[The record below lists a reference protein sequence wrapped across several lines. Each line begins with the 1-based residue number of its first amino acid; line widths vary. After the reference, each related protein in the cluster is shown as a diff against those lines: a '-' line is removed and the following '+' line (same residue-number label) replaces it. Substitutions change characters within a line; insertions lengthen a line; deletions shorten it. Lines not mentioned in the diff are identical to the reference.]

1 MRVLEKGAQL
11 ADRYTLVRRLGSGGM
26 SEIWLAQ
33 DRRTE
38 KPVALKFLLPELADN
53 TGYRKLLR
61 KEWQLGS
68 RLMHANIVRIFEY
81 HDTDEGPFYS
91 LQYIGGPDIAVLA
104 GEDIEVVL
112 RPIGLIADALRYAHG
127 KNVIHR
133 DTKAANV
140 LLDNRGVPY
149 LIDFGVAARSDE
161 DHAATG
167 GSPIASSP
175 QQLAGEAPRPEDDI
189 YSLGALIYELISGR
203 PPHSG
208 TADDSLNKDPEP
220 LTAKNGSAV
229 PASIGTLVSQM
240 LARDP
245 GARPDAESVARKLR
259 DAGFDAGPVP
269 ARLVAGVEGVDVVA
283 IEPTETIRPLEHRT
297 HSQQEA
303 SRKSEQRTGMSPRM
317 LAGALAGALLIFL
330 AIIFVLPKFV
340 GDRGGRTSEPVATV
354 PDGEAQSPGA
364 DEELPF
370 NENIDDFTKRT
381 RQVRA
386 KHETEQALGELLSKL
401 ETLEARAVGRWG
413 GQVYVEAQ
421 EVYADGDRAYL
432 QRNYKLAAEKYE
444 EAITIID
451 PLLDQVDVVFEET
464 MNYGRTALEAGDSVE
479 ALRHFEL
486 AVAISPGHA
495 EAHNGLTRARN
506 LDLVMSLTKQGVA
519 LERDL
524 DLDAARLAFEKAL
537 ALDAAWQAAV
547 DGLQRVLV
555 ASNQMSFDQR
565 MTEGLEALADGDFP
579 TARAAF
585 RTALALQ
592 SDSREPA
599 DGLLQVDQGIRLEK
613 IAALEREATTLEGK
627 EQWDTAVQKYNAIL
641 EVDADLDFA
650 HTGLA
655 RASRRDALHETLE
668 KYIADPDSLSNPS
681 TMQAA
686 TKLLLD
692 IIRMPS
698 VGPRL
703 DDQKNQLSRLLKRAT
718 TELTVR
724 LISDNATDVVI
735 FRVGKLGRFD
745 SQEISLRPGS
755 YVAVGS
761 RPGYRDVRLE
771 FKVSPEIHLQTI
783 VVRCEEQ
790 I

>member
-38 KPVALKFLLPELADN
+38 KSVALKFLLPGMADN
-53 TGYRKLLR
+53 AGYRKLLR
-61 KEWQLGS
+61 NEWQLGS
-68 RLMHANIVRIFEY
+68 RLMHANIVRVFEY
-81 HDTDEGPFYS
+81 HDADEGPYYS

-104 GEDIEVVL
+104 GEDIEVIL

-149 LIDFGVAARSDE
+149 LIDFGVAARSE
-161 DHAATG
+161 DHGAKG
-167 GSPIASSP
+167 GSPISSSP

-203 PPHSG
+203 PPHPG
-208 TADDSLNKDPEP
+208 TANDSLNKDPEP
-220 LTAKNGSAV
+220 LTAKNGTAV
-229 PASIGTLVSQM
+229 PSSIETLVSQM
-240 LARDP
+240 LAREP
-245 GARPDAESVARKLR
+245 GARPDAETVTRRLR
-259 DAGFDAGPVP
+259 DAGFNAGPVP
-269 ARLVAGVEGVDVVA
+269 ARFVAGVEGVDVVP
-283 IEPTETIRPLEHRT
+283 IEPTIRPLEHRT
-297 HSQQEA
+297 HTQREA
-303 SRKSEQRTGMSPRM
+303 SRKPEQRTGMSQRV

-330 AIIFVLPKFV
+330 AIVFVLPKFV
-340 GDRGGRTSEPVATV
+340 GDRGGKTSEPVATV
-354 PDGEAQSPGA
+354 PDGETGVPGSE
-364 DEELPF
+364 DDLQF

-381 RQVRA
+381 RQVRL
-386 KHETEQALGELLSKL
+386 KHDTEQALGELLSKL

-413 GQVYVEAQ
+413 GPVYMKAQ
-421 EVYADGDRAYL
+421 EIYADGDRAYL

-451 PLLDQVDVVFEET
+451 PLLDRVEVVFEET
-464 MNYGRTALEAGDSVE
+464 MDYGRTALEAGDSVE
-479 ALRHFEL
+479 ALRHYEL

-495 EAHNGLTRARN
+495 EAHNGLTRAKN

-519 LERDL
+519 LEQDL

-585 RTALALQ
+585 RTAQALQ

-613 IAALEREATTLEGK
+613 IAVLERDAITLEGK
-627 EQWDTAVQKYNAIL
+627 EQWDAAVQKYNAIL
-641 EVDADLDFA
+641 EVDPDLDFA
-650 HTGLA
+650 HAGLA
-655 RASRRDALHETLE
+655 RASERAALHVTLE

-692 IIRMPS
+692 IIRMQS

-761 RPGYRDVRLE
+761 RAGYRDVRLE
-771 FKVSPEIHLQTI
+771 FKVSPEIELQPI
-783 VVRCEEQ
+783 IVRCEEQ

>member
-1 MRVLEKGAQL
+1 V
-11 ADRYTLVRRLGSGGM
+11 
-26 SEIWLAQ
+26 
-33 DRRTE
+33 
-38 KPVALKFLLPELADN
+38 
-53 TGYRKLLR
+53 
-61 KEWQLGS
+61 
-68 RLMHANIVRIFEY
+68 
-81 HDTDEGPFYS
+81 
-91 LQYIGGPDIAVLA
+91 
-104 GEDIEVVL
+104 
-112 RPIGLIADALRYAHG
+112 
-127 KNVIHR
+127 
-133 DTKAANV
+133 
-140 LLDNRGVPY
+140 
-149 LIDFGVAARSDE
+149 
-161 DHAATG
+161 
-167 GSPIASSP
+167 
-175 QQLAGEAPRPEDDI
+175 
-189 YSLGALIYELISGR
+189 
-203 PPHSG
+203 
-208 TADDSLNKDPEP
+208 
-220 LTAKNGSAV
+220 
-229 PASIGTLVSQM
+229 
-240 LARDP
+240 
-245 GARPDAESVARKLR
+245 
-259 DAGFDAGPVP
+259 
-269 ARLVAGVEGVDVVA
+269 
-283 IEPTETIRPLEHRT
+283 
-297 HSQQEA
+297 
-303 SRKSEQRTGMSPRM
+303 

-330 AIIFVLPKFV
+330 AIVFVLPKFV
-340 GDRGGRTSEPVATV
+340 GDRGGKTSEPVATV
-354 PDGEAQSPGA
+354 PDGETGVPGSE
-364 DEELPF
+364 DDLQF

-381 RQVRA
+381 RQVRL
-386 KHETEQALGELLSKL
+386 KHDTEQALGELLSKL

-413 GQVYVEAQ
+413 GPVYMKAQ
-421 EVYADGDRAYL
+421 EIYADGDRAYL

-444 EAITIID
+444 EAITII
-451 PLLDQVDVVFEET
+451 FEET
-464 MNYGRTALEAGDSVE
+464 MDYGRTALEAGDSVE
-479 ALRHFEL
+479 ALRHYEL

-495 EAHNGLTRARN
+495 EAHNGLTRAKN

-519 LERDL
+519 LEQDL

-585 RTALALQ
+585 RTAQALQ

-613 IAALEREATTLEGK
+613 IAVLERDAITLEGK
-627 EQWDTAVQKYNAIL
+627 EQWDAAVQKYNAIL
-641 EVDADLDFA
+641 EVDPDLDFA
-650 HTGLA
+650 HAGLA
-655 RASRRDALHETLE
+655 RASERAALHVTLE

-692 IIRMPS
+692 IIRMQS

-761 RPGYRDVRLE
+761 RAGYRDVRLE
-771 FKVSPEIHLQTI
+771 FKVSPEIELQPI
-783 VVRCEEQ
+783 IVRCEEQ

>member
-38 KPVALKFLLPELADN
+38 KSVALKFLLPELADN
-53 TGYRKLLR
+53 TGYRMLLR

-68 RLMHANIVRIFEY
+68 RLMHANIVRVFEF

-149 LIDFGVAARSDE
+149 LIDFGVAARSDQ

-203 PPHSG
+203 PPHPG
-208 TADDSLNKDPEP
+208 TADDSVNRDPEP

-245 GARPDAESVARKLR
+245 SARPDAESVAQRLR

-269 ARLVAGVEGVDVVA
+269 ARFVAGVEDVDVVP
-283 IEPTETIRPLEHRT
+283 IEPTIRPLEHRT
-297 HSQQEA
+297 YTQPAA
-303 SRKSEQRTGMSPRM
+303 SRKLEQRTGMSQRV

-330 AIIFVLPKFV
+330 AIVFVLPKFV

-354 PDGEAQSPGA
+354 PDEETRLPGA
-364 DEELPF
+364 DEDLPF

-386 KHETEQALGELLSKL
+386 KHDTEQALGELLSKL
-401 ETLEARAVGRWG
+401 ETLEARAVGRWA
-413 GQVYVEAQ
+413 GQVYVKAQ

-479 ALRHFEL
+479 ALRHYEL

-495 EAHNGLTRARN
+495 EAHNGLTRAKN
-506 LDLVMSLTKQGVA
+506 LDLVMSLTRQGVK
-519 LERDL
+519 LEQDL

-585 RTALALQ
+585 RTAQALQ

-613 IAALEREATTLEGK
+613 IALLERDATMLEGK
-627 EQWDTAVQKYNAIL
+627 EQWDDAVQKYNAIL
-641 EVDADLDFA
+641 EVDPDLDFA
-650 HTGLA
+650 HAGLA
-655 RASRRDALHETLE
+655 RASGRAALHETLE

-703 DDQKNQLSRLLKRAT
+703 EDQKNQLSRLLKRAT

-771 FKVSPEIHLQTI
+771 FKVSPEIALQTI
-783 VVRCEEQ
+783 IVRCEEQ

>member
-38 KPVALKFLLPELADN
+38 KSVALKFLLPELADN
-53 TGYRKLLR
+53 TGYRMLLR

-68 RLMHANIVRIFEY
+68 RLMHANIVRVFEF

-140 LLDNRGVPY
+140 RLDNRGVPY
-149 LIDFGVAARSDE
+149 LIDFGVAARSDQ
-161 DHAATG
+161 DQAATG

-203 PPHSG
+203 PPHPG
-208 TADDSLNKDPEP
+208 TADDSVNRDPEP

-245 GARPDAESVARKLR
+245 SVRPDAESVAQRLR
-259 DAGFDAGPVP
+259 DAGFDAGSVP
-269 ARLVAGVEGVDVVA
+269 ARFVAGVEDVDVVP
-283 IEPTETIRPLEHRT
+283 IEPTIRPLEHRT
-297 HSQQEA
+297 YTQPAA
-303 SRKSEQRTGMSPRM
+303 SRKLEQRTGMSQRV

-330 AIIFVLPKFV
+330 AIVFVLPKFV

-354 PDGEAQSPGA
+354 PDEETRLPGA
-364 DEELPF
+364 DEDLPF

-386 KHETEQALGELLSKL
+386 KHDTEQALGELLSKL
-401 ETLEARAVGRWG
+401 ETLEARAVGRWA
-413 GQVYVEAQ
+413 GQVYVKAQ

-479 ALRHFEL
+479 ALRHYDL

-495 EAHNGLTRARN
+495 EAHNGLTRAKN
-506 LDLVMSLTKQGVA
+506 LDLVMSLTRQGVK
-519 LERDL
+519 LEQDL

-585 RTALALQ
+585 RTAQALQ
-592 SDSREPA
+592 SDSREPV

-613 IAALEREATTLEGK
+613 IALLERDATMLEGK
-627 EQWDTAVQKYNAIL
+627 EQWDDAVQKYNAIL
-641 EVDADLDFA
+641 EVDPNLDFA
-650 HTGLA
+650 HAGLA
-655 RASRRDALHETLE
+655 RASGRAALHETLE

-703 DDQKNQLSRLLKRAT
+703 EDQKNQLSRLLKRAT

-771 FKVSPEIHLQTI
+771 FKVSPEIALQTI
-783 VVRCEEQ
+783 IVRCEEQ

>member
-38 KPVALKFLLPELADN
+38 KSVALKFLLPGMADN
-53 TGYRKLLR
+53 AGYRKLLR
-61 KEWQLGS
+61 NEWQLGS
-68 RLMHANIVRIFEY
+68 RLMHANIVRVFEY
-81 HDTDEGPFYS
+81 HDADEGPYYS

-104 GEDIEVVL
+104 GEDIEVIL

-140 LLDNRGVPY
+140 LLDNRGVP
-149 LIDFGVAARSDE
+149 FGVAARSE
-161 DHAATG
+161 DHGAKG
-167 GSPIASSP
+167 GSPISSSP

-203 PPHSG
+203 PPHPG
-208 TADDSLNKDPEP
+208 TANDSLNKDPEP
-220 LTAKNGSAV
+220 LTAKNGTAV
-229 PASIGTLVSQM
+229 PSSIETLVSQM
-240 LARDP
+240 LAREP
-245 GARPDAESVARKLR
+245 GARPDAETVTRRLR
-259 DAGFDAGPVP
+259 DAGFNAGPVP
-269 ARLVAGVEGVDVVA
+269 ARFVAGVEGVDVVP
-283 IEPTETIRPLEHRT
+283 IEPTIRPLEHRT
-297 HSQQEA
+297 HTQREA
-303 SRKSEQRTGMSPRM
+303 SRKPEQRTGMSQRV

-330 AIIFVLPKFV
+330 AIVFVLPKFV
-340 GDRGGRTSEPVATV
+340 GDRGGKTSEPVATV
-354 PDGEAQSPGA
+354 PDGETGVPGSE
-364 DEELPF
+364 DDLQF

-381 RQVRA
+381 RQVRL
-386 KHETEQALGELLSKL
+386 KHDTEQALGELLSKL

-413 GQVYVEAQ
+413 GPVYMKAQ
-421 EVYADGDRAYL
+421 EIYADGDRAYL

-451 PLLDQVDVVFEET
+451 PLLDRVEVVFEET
-464 MNYGRTALEAGDSVE
+464 MDYGRTALEAGDSVE
-479 ALRHFEL
+479 ALRHYEL

-495 EAHNGLTRARN
+495 EAHNGLTRAKN

-519 LERDL
+519 LEQDL

-585 RTALALQ
+585 RTAQALQ

-613 IAALEREATTLEGK
+613 IAVLERDAITLEGK
-627 EQWDTAVQKYNAIL
+627 EQWDAAVQKYNAIL
-641 EVDADLDFA
+641 EVDPDLDFA
-650 HTGLA
+650 HAGLA
-655 RASRRDALHETLE
+655 RASERAALHVTLE

-692 IIRMPS
+692 IIRMQS

-761 RPGYRDVRLE
+761 RAGYRDVRLE
-771 FKVSPEIHLQTI
+771 FKVSPEIELQPI
-783 VVRCEEQ
+783 IVRCEEQ

>member
-33 DRRTE
+33 DRQTE
-38 KPVALKFLLPELADN
+38 KSVALKFLLPGLADN
-53 TGYRKLLR
+53 AGYRKLLR

-68 RLMHANIVRIFEY
+68 RLMHANIVRVFEY

-104 GEDIEVVL
+104 GEDIEVIL

-149 LIDFGVAARSDE
+149 LIDFGVAARSDR

-203 PPHSG
+203 PPHPG
-208 TADDSLNKDPEP
+208 TADDTLNKDPEP
-220 LTAKNGSAV
+220 LTAKNGSAI
-229 PASIGTLVSQM
+229 PSSIETLVSQM
-240 LARDP
+240 LARHP
-245 GARPDAESVARKLR
+245 GARPDAESVAQRLR
-259 DAGFDAGPVP
+259 DAGIDAGPVP
-269 ARLVAGVEGVDVVA
+269 ARFVAGVEDLDVVP
-283 IEPTETIRPLEHRT
+283 IGPTIRPLEHRT
-297 HSQQEA
+297 RTQAVA
-303 SRKSEQRTGMSPRM
+303 SRKSEQRTGMSPRR
-317 LAGALAGALLIFL
+317 LAGALVGALLIFL
-330 AIIFVLPKFV
+330 AIVFVLPNFV
-340 GDRGGRTSEPVATV
+340 GSRGSKTPEPVATV
-354 PDGEAQSPGA
+354 PDGESRLP
-364 DEELPF
+364 DSDDNLPF

-381 RQVRA
+381 KQVRL
-386 KHETEQALGELLSKL
+386 KHDTEQALGELLSKL

-413 GQVYVEAQ
+413 GQVYMQAQ

-432 QRNYKLAAEKYE
+432 QRNYMLAAEKYR

-451 PLLDQVDVVFEET
+451 PLLDRVDTVFEET
-464 MNYGRTALEAGDSVE
+464 MKDGRTALEAGDSVE
-479 ALRHFEL
+479 ALRHYEL

-506 LDLVMSLTKQGVA
+506 LDLVMRLTTQGVA
-519 LERDL
+519 LEKDL

-585 RTALALQ
+585 RTAQVLQ

-613 IAALEREATTLEGK
+613 IAVLERDATRLEGK
-627 EQWDTAVQKYNAIL
+627 EQWDAAVQKYNAIL
-641 EVDADLDFA
+641 DVDPDLDFA
-650 HTGLA
+650 HAGLA
-655 RASRRDALHETLE
+655 RANQRSALHTTLE

-686 TKLLLD
+686 TQLLLD

-718 TELTVR
+718 TALTVR

-745 SQEISLRPGS
+745 SQEISLRPGT

-771 FKVSPEIHLQTI
+771 FRVSPEIELQPVI
-783 VVRCEEQ
+783 VRCEEQ

>member
-1 MRVLEKGAQL
+1 M
-11 ADRYTLVRRLGSGGM
+11 
-26 SEIWLAQ
+26 
-33 DRRTE
+33 
-38 KPVALKFLLPELADN
+38 
-53 TGYRKLLR
+53 
-61 KEWQLGS
+61 
-68 RLMHANIVRIFEY
+68 
-81 HDTDEGPFYS
+81 
-91 LQYIGGPDIAVLA
+91 
-104 GEDIEVVL
+104 
-112 RPIGLIADALRYAHG
+112 
-127 KNVIHR
+127 
-133 DTKAANV
+133 
-140 LLDNRGVPY
+140 
-149 LIDFGVAARSDE
+149 
-161 DHAATG
+161 
-167 GSPIASSP
+167 
-175 QQLAGEAPRPEDDI
+175 
-189 YSLGALIYELISGR
+189 
-203 PPHSG
+203 
-208 TADDSLNKDPEP
+208 
-220 LTAKNGSAV
+220 
-229 PASIGTLVSQM
+229 
-240 LARDP
+240 
-245 GARPDAESVARKLR
+245 
-259 DAGFDAGPVP
+259 
-269 ARLVAGVEGVDVVA
+269 
-283 IEPTETIRPLEHRT
+283 
-297 HSQQEA
+297 
-303 SRKSEQRTGMSPRM
+303 
-317 LAGALAGALLIFL
+317 
-330 AIIFVLPKFV
+330 
-340 GDRGGRTSEPVATV
+340 
-354 PDGEAQSPGA
+354 
-364 DEELPF
+364 
-370 NENIDDFTKRT
+370 
-381 RQVRA
+381 
-386 KHETEQALGELLSKL
+386 SKL

-413 GQVYVEAQ
+413 GQVYVQAQ

-464 MNYGRTALEAGDSVE
+464 MNYGRTALEAGDSVG

-495 EAHNGLTRARN
+495 EAHNGLTRAKN
-506 LDLVMSLTKQGVA
+506 LDLVMSLTRQGVK
-519 LERDL
+519 LEQDL

-537 ALDAAWQAAV
+537 ALDATWQAAV

-585 RTALALQ
+585 RTAQALQ

-613 IAALEREATTLEGK
+613 IAVLERDATTLEGK
-627 EQWDTAVQKYNAIL
+627 EQWDAAVEKYNAIL
-641 EVDADLDFA
+641 EVDPDLDFA
-650 HTGLA
+650 HAGLA
-655 RASRRDALHETLE
+655 RASGRAALHETLE

>member
-53 TGYRKLLR
+53 PGYRKLLR

-68 RLMHANIVRIFEY
+68 RLMHANIVRVFEF

-149 LIDFGVAARSDE
+149 LIDFGVAARSDQ
-161 DHAATG
+161 DQAATG

-203 PPHSG
+203 PPHPG

-245 GARPDAESVARKLR
+245 SARPDAESVAQRLR

-269 ARLVAGVEGVDVVA
+269 ARFVAGVEDVDVVP
-283 IEPTETIRPLEHRT
+283 IEPTIRPLEHRT
-297 HSQQEA
+297 YTQPAA
-303 SRKSEQRTGMSPRM
+303 SRKLEQRTGMSQRV

-330 AIIFVLPKFV
+330 AIVFVLPKFV

-354 PDGEAQSPGA
+354 PDEETRLPGA
-364 DEELPF
+364 DEDLPF

-386 KHETEQALGELLSKL
+386 KHDTEQALGELLSKL
-401 ETLEARAVGRWG
+401 ETLEARAVGRWA
-413 GQVYVEAQ
+413 GQVYVKAQ

-479 ALRHFEL
+479 ALRHYDL

-495 EAHNGLTRARN
+495 EAHNGLTRAKN
-506 LDLVMSLTKQGVA
+506 LDLVMSLTRQGVK
-519 LERDL
+519 LEQDL

-585 RTALALQ
+585 RTAQVLQ

-613 IAALEREATTLEGK
+613 IALLERDATMLEGK
-627 EQWDTAVQKYNAIL
+627 EQWDDAVQKYNAIL
-641 EVDADLDFA
+641 EVDPNLDFA
-650 HTGLA
+650 HAGLA
-655 RASRRDALHETLE
+655 RASGRAALHETLE

-703 DDQKNQLSRLLKRAT
+703 EDQKNQLSRLLKRAT

-771 FKVSPEIHLQTI
+771 FKVSPEIALQTI
-783 VVRCEEQ
+783 IVRCEEQ

>member
-38 KPVALKFLLPELADN
+38 KSVALKFLLLELADN
-53 TGYRKLLR
+53 AGYCKLLR

-68 RLMHANIVRIFEY
+68 RLMHANIVRVFEY
-81 HDTDEGPFYS
+81 HDDDEGPFYS
-91 LQYIGGPDIAVLA
+91 LQYVGGPDIAALV
-104 GEDIEVVL
+104 GEDVEVVL

-133 DTKAANV
+133 DIKAANV

-149 LIDFGVAARSDE
+149 LIDFGVAARSDQE
-161 DHAATG
+161 HAATG

-203 PPHSG
+203 PPHPG

-245 GARPDAESVARKLR
+245 GARPDAESVAQRLR
-259 DAGFDAGPVP
+259 DAGIDAGPVP
-269 ARLVAGVEGVDVVA
+269 ARFVAGVEGVDVVP
-283 IEPTETIRPLEHRT
+283 IEPTIRPLEHRT
-297 HSQQEA
+297 HEQPVA
-303 SRKSEQRTGMSPRM
+303 SRDSEQRTGISPRV

-330 AIIFVLPKFV
+330 AIVFVLPKFV
-340 GDRGGRTSEPVATV
+340 GDREGRTSEPVATV
-354 PDGEAQSPGA
+354 PDGETQSPGA
-364 DEELPF
+364 DDDLPF

-381 RQVRA
+381 RQVRL
-386 KHETEQALGELLSKL
+386 KHDTEQALGELLSKL

-413 GQVYVEAQ
+413 GQVYVQAQ

-479 ALRHFEL
+479 ALRHYEL

-495 EAHNGLTRARN
+495 EAHNGLTRAKN
-506 LDLVMSLTKQGVA
+506 LDLVMSLTRQGVK
-519 LERDL
+519 LEQDL

-585 RTALALQ
+585 RTAQALQ

-613 IAALEREATTLEGK
+613 IAVLERDATTLEGK
-627 EQWDTAVQKYNAIL
+627 EQWDAAVEKYNAIL
-641 EVDADLDFA
+641 EVDPDLDFA
-650 HTGLA
+650 HAGLA
-655 RASRRDALHETLE
+655 RASGRAALHETLE

>member
-38 KPVALKFLLPELADN
+38 KSVALKFLLPGLADKA
-53 TGYRKLLR
+53 GYRKLLR
-61 KEWQLGS
+61 NEWQLGS
-68 RLMHANIVRIFEY
+68 RLMHANIVRVFEY
-81 HDTDEGPFYS
+81 HDADEGPFYS
-91 LQYIGGPDIAVLA
+91 LQYLDGPDISVLA
-104 GEDIEVVL
+104 GEDIEVIL

-127 KNVIHR
+127 KNIIHR

-149 LIDFGVAARSDE
+149 LIDFGVAARSE
-161 DHAATG
+161 DHAAKG
-167 GSPIASSP
+167 GSPIGSSP

-203 PPHSG
+203 PPHPG
-208 TADDSLNKDPEP
+208 TADDALNKDPEP
-220 LTAKNGSAV
+220 LTAKNGTTV
-229 PASIGTLVSQM
+229 PSSIETLVSQM

-245 GARPDAESVARKLR
+245 SARPDAETVSRRLR
-259 DAGFDAGPVP
+259 EAGIAAGPVP
-269 ARLVAGVEGVDVVA
+269 ARFVAGVEGVDVVP
-283 IEPTETIRPLEHRT
+283 IEATIRPLEHRT
-297 HSQQEA
+297 HTQREA
-303 SRKSEQRTGMSPRM
+303 PHKPEQRTGMSPRV

-330 AIIFVLPKFV
+330 AIVFVLPKFV
-340 GDRGGRTSEPVATV
+340 GDRGGKTSEPVATV
-354 PDGEAQSPGA
+354 PDGETGVPDSEDDLQ
-364 DEELPF
+364 F

-381 RQVRA
+381 RQVRL
-386 KHETEQALGELLSKL
+386 KHDTEQVLGELLSKL

-413 GQVYVEAQ
+413 GPVYMKAQ

-451 PLLDQVDVVFEET
+451 PLLDRVEVVFEET
-464 MNYGRTALEAGDSVE
+464 MASGRTALEAGDSVE
-479 ALRHFEL
+479 ALRHYEL

-495 EAHNGLTRARN
+495 EAHNGLTRAKN

-519 LERDL
+519 LEQDL

-585 RTALALQ
+585 RTAQALQ

-613 IAALEREATTLEGK
+613 IAVLERDAKTLEGK
-627 EQWDTAVQKYNAIL
+627 EQWDAAVQKYKAIL
-641 EVDADLDFA
+641 EVDPDLDFA
-650 HTGLA
+650 HAGLA
-655 RASRRDALHETLE
+655 RASARAALHTTLE
-668 KYIADPDSLSNPS
+668 EYIADPDSLSNPS

-761 RPGYRDVRLE
+761 RAGYRDVRLE
-771 FKVSPEIHLQTI
+771 FKVSPETELQPI
-783 VVRCEEQ
+783 IVRCEEQ

>member
-38 KPVALKFLLPELADN
+38 KSVALKFLLPELADN
-53 TGYRKLLR
+53 TGYRMLLR

-68 RLMHANIVRIFEY
+68 RLMHANIVRVFEF

-91 LQYIGGPDIAVLA
+91 LQYIGGPDVAVLV
-104 GEDIEVVL
+104 GEDVEVVL

-133 DTKAANV
+133 DIKAANV

-149 LIDFGVAARSDE
+149 LIDFGVAARSDQ

-189 YSLGALIYELISGR
+189 YSLGVLIYELISGR
-203 PPHSG
+203 PPHPG
-208 TADDSLNKDPEP
+208 TADDSVNDPEP

-245 GARPDAESVARKLR
+245 SARPDAESVAQRLR

-269 ARLVAGVEGVDVVA
+269 ARFVAGVEDVDVVP
-283 IEPTETIRPLEHRT
+283 IEPTIRPLEHRT
-297 HSQQEA
+297 YTQPAA
-303 SRKSEQRTGMSPRM
+303 SRKPEQRTGMSPRV

-330 AIIFVLPKFV
+330 AIVFVLPRFV

-354 PDGEAQSPGA
+354 PDEETRLPGA
-364 DEELPF
+364 DEDLPF

-386 KHETEQALGELLSKL
+386 KHDTEQALGELLSKL
-401 ETLEARAVGRWG
+401 ETLEARAVGRWA
-413 GQVYVEAQ
+413 GQVYVKAQ

-479 ALRHFEL
+479 ALRHYEL

-495 EAHNGLTRARN
+495 EAHNGLTRAKN
-506 LDLVMSLTKQGVA
+506 LDLVMSLTRQGVK
-519 LERDL
+519 LEQDL

-585 RTALALQ
+585 RTAQALQ
-592 SDSREPA
+592 SDSREPV

-613 IAALEREATTLEGK
+613 IALLERDATMLEGK
-627 EQWDTAVQKYNAIL
+627 EQWDDAVQKYNLIL
-641 EVDADLDFA
+641 EVDPDLDFA
-650 HTGLA
+650 HAGLA
-655 RASRRDALHETLE
+655 RASGRAALHETLE

-703 DDQKNQLSRLLKRAT
+703 EDQKNQLSRLLKRAT

-771 FKVSPEIHLQTI
+771 FKVSPEIALQTI
-783 VVRCEEQ
+783 IVRCEEQ

>member
-53 TGYRKLLR
+53 PGYRKLLR

-68 RLMHANIVRIFEY
+68 RLMHANIVRVFEY

-91 LQYIGGPDIAVLA
+91 LQYIGGPDIAVLV

-149 LIDFGVAARSDE
+149 LIDFGVAARFDE

-175 QQLAGEAPRPEDDI
+175 QQLAGEAPRLEDDI

-203 PPHSG
+203 PPHPG
-208 TADDSLNKDPEP
+208 TADDSLNRDPEP

-245 GARPDAESVARKLR
+245 SARPDAESVAQRLR

-269 ARLVAGVEGVDVVA
+269 ARFVAGVEDVDVVP
-283 IEPTETIRPLEHRT
+283 IEPTIRPLEHRT
-297 HSQQEA
+297 YTQPAA
-303 SRKSEQRTGMSPRM
+303 SRKLEQRTGMSQRV

-330 AIIFVLPKFV
+330 AIVFVLPKFV

-354 PDGEAQSPGA
+354 PDEETRLPGA
-364 DEELPF
+364 DEDLPF

-386 KHETEQALGELLSKL
+386 KHDTEQALGELLSKL
-401 ETLEARAVGRWG
+401 ETLEARAVGRWA
-413 GQVYVEAQ
+413 GQVYVKAQ

-479 ALRHFEL
+479 ALRHYDL

-495 EAHNGLTRARN
+495 EAHNGLTRAKN
-506 LDLVMSLTKQGVA
+506 LDLVMSLTRQGVK
-519 LERDL
+519 LEQDL

-585 RTALALQ
+585 RTAQALQ
-592 SDSREPA
+592 SDSREPV

-613 IAALEREATTLEGK
+613 IALLERDATMLEGK
-627 EQWDTAVQKYNAIL
+627 EQWDDAVQKYNAIL
-641 EVDADLDFA
+641 EVDPNLDFA
-650 HTGLA
+650 HAGLA
-655 RASRRDALHETLE
+655 RASGRAALHETLE

-703 DDQKNQLSRLLKRAT
+703 EDQKNQLSRLLKRAT

-771 FKVSPEIHLQTI
+771 FKVSPEIALQTI
-783 VVRCEEQ
+783 IVRCEEQ